1 MQDWNAA
8 ENIKLQ
14 KLSLKD
20 HNARNLC
27 FSEAIRR
34 MSAGIAMGKERD
46 TIIEELQM
54 YMEEAYQEDWFA
66 LCWQRKRV
74 IAHEIALFD
83 RFLKNF
89 PIPSL
94 ARISVNTMV
103 SLEMPLCHGE
113 IDVTGISGTADLL
126 FEQSDGSIVGVILC
140 RNFCKPYSYRARKLQ
155 HKVENSL
162 EMLVLMEGLSKK
174 YPQKEIRVMMVRL
187 ASSADKPDRLARFE
201 EKKGDNIIQI
211 SSGEYIERHPE
222 GVWEH
227 IQHIIGQAE
236 ECSCDGCFFENICKP
251 PNIVLLKQA
260 EEAHTKKK
268 EISFPKN
275 RKM

>member
-1 MQDWNAA
+1 
-8 ENIKLQ
+8 
-14 KLSLKD
+14 
-20 HNARNLC
+20 
-27 FSEAIRR
+27 

-187 ASSADKPDRLARFE
+187 ASSADKPDRLARF
-201 EKKGDNIIQI
+201 
-211 SSGEYIERHPE
+211 
-222 GVWEH
+222 
-227 IQHIIGQAE
+227 A
-236 ECSCDGCFFENICKP
+236 
-251 PNIVLLKQA
+251 
-260 EEAHTKKK
+260 
-268 EISFPKN
+268 
-275 RKM
+275 